1 MVIIFVED
9 QSLIRLL
16 LQMAVGKILPKAQ
29 VYGADSLASGLALCK
44 QHAPDLVMLD
54 LVLPDGEGIDLVPQ
68 IRELAPQAKIVGMSG
83 HLSNYIL
90 HRLLEAKVDGFIDK
104 GEQGVEV
111 ISEAIT
117 TVVNG
122 GIYFSQTAR
131 QMQERMRADTF
142 SFTKLLSNRE
152 MQLMIPFGE
161 GLSDAEVSEKT
172 GIKASTVRNHRQNI
186 MTKLNL
192 NSTRQLI
199 RYAIENG
206 FAH

>member
-1 MVIIFVED
+1 
-9 QSLIRLL
+9 
-16 LQMAVGKILPKAQ
+16 MAVGKILPKAR

-44 QHAPDLVMLD
+44 QHVPDLVMLD
-54 LVLPDGEGIDLVPQ
+54 LVLPDGGGIDLVPQ
-68 IRELAPQAKIVGMSG
+68 IRELAPQAKIIGMSG

-111 ISEAIT
+111 IAEAIT

-122 GIYFSQTAR
+122 GTYFSQTAK
-131 QMQERMRADTF
+131 QMQEAMRADAF

-152 MQLMIPFGE
+152 MELMIPFGE
-161 GLSDAEVSEKT
+161 GLSDTEVSEKT

-186 MTKLNL
+186 MTKLNV

-206 FAH
+206 FAR